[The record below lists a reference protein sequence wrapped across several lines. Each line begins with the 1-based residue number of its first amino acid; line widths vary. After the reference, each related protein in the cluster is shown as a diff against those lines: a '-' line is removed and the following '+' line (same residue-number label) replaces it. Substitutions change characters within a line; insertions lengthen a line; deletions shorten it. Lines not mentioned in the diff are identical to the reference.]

1 VNHVLSNKQNLKI
14 AVIENEFGGGEWTD
28 TYTHIHAHANKH
40 TPAYTDTH
48 TLINSKQ
55 KINTTTPL
63 YTEVGIDDGL
73 VMESKEEILEMN
85 NGCVCC
91 TGEARACAFVVCVLC
106 VPVFAWFVSDLFAC
120 VSAA

>member
-1 VNHVLSNKQNLKI
+1 MDRHIHTHTCTRKQTHTCI
-14 AVIENEFGGGEWTD
+14 HRHS
-28 TYTHIHAHANKH
+28 YTHSHIYIHTRTCN
-40 TPAYTDTH
+40 
-48 TLINSKQ
+48 NSKQ